1 MIALHR
7 IAVNHAGIRF
17 MVEIPKARCRTKGSI
32 RRKNIK
38 HGLLIHGRNAVSKLA
53 NLLIE
58 ILAHDD
64 DSEGRLLRRLSAI
77 SRLSINTLYG
87 IMELVFVLF
96 DDYI

>member
-17 MVEIPKARCRTKGSI
+17 MVEIPKVRCHTKGPA

-38 HGLLIHGRNAVSKLA
+38 HGLLIHSHN